1 MRNLT
6 SANATPP
13 GAPVIV
19 TGSSTG
25 LGLETALHLAQR
37 GFDVFATVRDMAS
50 SGQAVLNAAAAY
62 GVDVQVRQL
71 DLTDPA
77 TVTATVEAVA
87 AEAGGIYGLVNNGG
101 VGLRG
106 CLEDTSEEE
115 IRQVFEANVFGTI
128 AVTKAALPYMR
139 RARNGRIVTISSVGG
154 RISSFGV
161 SVYCASK
168 FALEGL
174 GEGLALELK
183 PFGVH
188 SILVEPGIVK
198 TTRWTANRGIA
209 ERARHPDSPYRE
221 LFEGSEVVTDRAVN
235 RSRTKGLDVAE
246 TVYRALTEPNPRL
259 RYVVGRP
266 ASAAILLKRY
276 LPERAFERVYFGPLL
291 RGIERQATSGDRPPV
306 TGVQTT

>member
-1 MRNLT
+1 M
-6 SANATPP
+6 
-13 GAPVIV
+13 V

-25 LGLETALHLAQR
+25 LGLETAPHLAQR
-37 GFDVFATVRDMAS
+37 GFDVFATVRDVAS
-50 SGQAVLNAAAAY
+50 SGQAVLDAAAER

-77 TVTATVEAVA
+77 TVKARMDAIA
-87 AEAGGIYGLVNNGG
+87 ADAGGIYGLVNNGG

-128 AVTKAALPYMR
+128 AVTKAVLPYMR
-139 RARNGRIVTISSVGG
+139 QAGSGRIVTVSSVGG

-161 SVYCASK
+161 TVYCASK

-188 SILVEPGIVK
+188 SVLVEPGIVK

-209 ERARHPDSPYRE
+209 ERARHPDSPYRA
-221 LFEGSEVVTDRAVN
+221 LFESSEVVTDRAVN
-235 RSRTKGLDVAE
+235 RSRTKAVDVAE
-246 TVYRALTEPNPRL
+246 TVHRALTDAHPRL

-276 LPERAFERVYFGPLL
+276 LPERTFERVYFGPLL
-291 RGIERQATSGDRPPV
+291 RGIERRASSGERPPV
-306 TGVQTT
+306 AGVQAT